1 MGYRAKLER
10 ASLKMG
16 AKFKD
21 YRPETGTWVFTV
33 PHFTKYGLT
42 VNFSYSGRY
51 FSHGYLLFSFIF
63 MIFYFH

>member
-42 VNFSYSGRY
+42 VNF
-51 FSHGYLLFSFIF
+51 IF
-63 MIFYFH
+63 VIVANVSCMII

>member
-42 VNFSYSGRY
+42 VNF
-51 FSHGYLLFSFIF
+51 FSVLANISCAI
-63 MIFYFH
+63 I